1 MFIESLIEPEI
12 ATNEY
17 NMFLYG
23 RNTPQREERLKSIA
37 DKHPFKFRE
46 DEPCVI
52 YLDEIGLPVVKN
64 MASSLNDEVIN
75 TITSRFLDFCIVEAV
90 LEKLLAAQNFTKKDG
105 QNLID
110 FFYFPVDGRPEKLEE
125 LIHNIRESKEVYKNC
140 YFEYC
145 MNGDEEKLFN
155 MVKELDIEFMVSL
168 NDFLE
173 VVQKITENQA
183 PFMIVLDR
191 KTKISF
197 SSVQSINL
205 LIRMRQINCLCI
217 KVACECDEWE
227 TEYDYF
233 GNFIMAPH
241 DYLTLELDDSF
252 QKYLEKFERRNCQNE

>member
-1 MFIESLIEPEI
+1 MYIESIIEPEI
-12 ATNEY
+12 AKNEY

-23 RNTPQREERLKSIA
+23 KNTPQREERLKSIA
-37 DKHPFKFRE
+37 NNYPFIFRE
-46 DEPCVI
+46 DKSCVI
-52 YLDEIGLPVVKN
+52 YIDEIGLPVVKN
-64 MASSLNDEVIN
+64 TASSSNDDVIN
-75 TITSRFLDFCIVEAV
+75 IITSRYLDFCIVEAV
-90 LEKLLAAQNFTKKDG
+90 LEKLLAAKSFTKKDG

-110 FFYFPVDGRPEKLEE
+110 YFYFPVDGRPEKLEE
-125 LIHNIRESKEVYKNC
+125 LIHNIRESKEVYKNG

-145 MNGDEEKLFN
+145 MNGDDEKLFS
-155 MVKELDIEFMVSL
+155 MVKKLDIQFMVSI

-183 PFMIVLDR
+183 PFMIILDR
-191 KTKISF
+191 KNKISF

-227 TEYDYF
+227 AKSDFY

-241 DYLTLELDDSF
+241 DYTFLELDDSF
-252 QKYLEKFERRNCQNE
+252 QKYIEKFERRNRQNE